1 MDLGSIEKMTGDY
14 ASAKRDL
21 DDLVAEIAEKTE
33 ALKREYSPKLK
44 LVMSRI
50 AKRHEVLYRSIAENP
65 ELFQKPKTQIFE
77 GIKVGFMAGKGS
89 LSMED
94 EQLTVEL
101 IKEHLPKQ
109 AKILIKTVEEPN
121 VAAIK
126 KLPTEQMELINVEI
140 VGKEDKVVISPVD
153 TTVGRILNSLIKVQA
168 EDLSEEYQ
176 EAA

>member
-14 ASAKRDL
+14 SSAKRDL
-21 DDLVAEIAEKTE
+21 DELIAEIGSRTE
-33 ALKREYSPKLK
+33 DLKREFGPKLK
-44 LVMSRI
+44 LVLGRI
-50 AKRHEVLYRSIAENP
+50 AKRHEVLYRSIKENP
-65 ELFQKPKTQIFE
+65 ELFEKPKTQIFD

-89 LSMED
+89 LSIED

-109 AKILIKTVEEPN
+109 SKFLIKTIEEPN

-126 KLPTEQMELINVEI
+126 KLPEDQQKLVNVEI
-140 VGKEDKVVISPVD
+140 VGKEDRVVISPVD
-153 TTVGRILNSLIKVQA
+153 TTVGKILNSLIKVQC
-168 EDLSEEYQ
+168 EDLREEYE